1 MEMVEACLVVIS
13 KIDVLEDPGPKMN
26 DLYDVFAKRWVIAE
40 LIKGVERINLGL
52 S

>member
-1 MEMVEACLVVIS
+1 MEMVEACLEVVS

-26 DLYDVFAKRWVIAE
+26 DLYDIFAKRWVMTDLLKE
-40 LIKGVERINLGL
+40 VDRINLGI

>member
-1 MEMVEACLVVIS
+1 LVEACLVVIS